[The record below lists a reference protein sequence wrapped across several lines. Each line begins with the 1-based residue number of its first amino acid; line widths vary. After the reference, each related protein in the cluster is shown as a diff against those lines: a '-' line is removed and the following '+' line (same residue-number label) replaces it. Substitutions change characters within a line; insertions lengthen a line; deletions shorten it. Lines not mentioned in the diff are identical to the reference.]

1 VLDEIVPP
9 AVIAVDAFD
18 DPPDLHLY
26 PQEEALL
33 RNAVASRRLEF
44 GTVRWCARRALAKL
58 GLPAAPILP
67 GPRGAPIWPDGVA
80 GSMTHCLGY
89 RAAAL
94 AHSADIAAIGI
105 DAEPDGPLPDGV
117 RDRIAR
123 PEELA
128 ALAALAEL
136 TAAAPGTS
144 WDKLL
149 FSAKESTYKAWFP
162 LAQRWLGFTDA
173 SIAISP
179 ADGTFTARLLVPG
192 PVLAGR
198 QLTEFHGR
206 WLVRNGL
213 VVTAIA
219 VPAAPVP
226 GQAAGR

>member
-9 AVIAVDAFD
+9 AVIAVETFD
-18 DPPDLHLY
+18 DPPDVHLY

-33 RNAVASRRLEF
+33 RKAVASRRLEF
-44 GTVRWCARRALAKL
+44 GTTRWCARRALAKL

-80 GSMTHCLGY
+80 GSMTHCSGY

-94 AHSADIAAIGI
+94 AHSTDIAAIGI
-105 DAEPDGPLPDGV
+105 DAEADGPLPDGV

-128 ALAALAEL
+128 ALAAL

-173 SIAISP
+173 SIGINP
-179 ADGTFTARLLVPG
+179 ADGTFIARLLVPG
-192 PVLAGR
+192 AVLADR

-206 WLVRNGL
+206 WLIRNGL

-219 VPAAPVP
+219 VPTPPVL
-226 GQAAGR
+226 GHVAGG

>member
-9 AVIAVDAFD
+9 AVIAVEAFE
-18 DPPDLHLY
+18 DPPDVHLY

-33 RNAVASRRLEF
+33 RKAVTSRRLEF
-44 GTVRWCARRALAKL
+44 GTTRWCARRALAKL

-67 GPRGAPIWPDGVA
+67 GPHRAPNWPDGVA
-80 GSMTHCLGY
+80 GSMTHCSGY

-94 AHSADIAAIGI
+94 AHSTDIASIGI
-105 DAEPDGPLPDGV
+105 DAEPDGPLPDGI
-117 RDRIAR
+117 RDRIAS
-123 PEELA
+123 PEELP
-128 ALAALAEL
+128 ALAEL

-162 LAQRWLGFTDA
+162 LAQCWLGFMDA
-173 SIAISP
+173 SIRFNP
-179 ADGTFTARLLVPG
+179 ADGTFVARLLVPG

-219 VPAAPVP
+219 MP
-226 GQAAGR
+226 AGR

>member
-1 VLDEIVPP
+1 MLDEIVPP
-9 AVIAVDAFD
+9 AVVAVEAFH
-18 DPPDLHLY
+18 DPPDVHLY

-33 RNAVASRRLEF
+33 RKAVTSRRLEF
-44 GTVRWCARRALAKL
+44 GTARWCARRALAKL
-58 GLPAAPILP
+58 GLPAVPILP
-67 GPRGAPIWPDGVA
+67 GPRGAPAWPDGVA
-80 GSMTHCLGY
+80 GSMTHCPGY

-94 AHSADIAAIGI
+94 AHSTDIATIGI

-123 PEELA
+123 PEERS
-128 ALAALAEL
+128 ALAEL
-136 TAAAPGTS
+136 MAAAPGTS

-162 LAQRWLGFTDA
+162 LAQRWLDFTDA
-173 SIAISP
+173 SVGISP
-179 ADGTFTARLLVPG
+179 ADRTFIARLLVPG

-219 VPAAPVP
+219 VPAARP
-226 GQAAGR
+226 